1 MSSQVA
7 NPEAVSQLHSSES
20 HSSESHSSEPH
31 SSRSSINQ
39 VLRLFGTEMRLFL
52 RESQVLIFVFG
63 FPVLTVLVLGG
74 VFGNETGDSGFEN
87 INPQAFYIAAYF
99 GVVLAAIGLIM
110 LPAHVA
116 SYIESGVIRRFE
128 TAGFA
133 TWVFPL
139 VQFMSGIA
147 FAVLGFASLLATAYL
162 TYGIPE
168 ILDWPRTL
176 LGLGLGTLAFTSIGV
191 ALGVFMPSARAA
203 QGLGLTMFFPMFL
216 LSGGGPPPAALPDTM
231 STVANWLPL
240 SHVTRAIQEP
250 WLGLGDG
257 QDHLLI
263 VFAMLVVA
271 TGVWMIKSTRVSAAA

>member
-1 MSSQVA
+1 MSS
-7 NPEAVSQLHSSES
+7 H
-20 HSSESHSSEPH
+20 
-31 SSRSSINQ
+31 
-39 VLRLFGTEMRLFL
+39 VLKLYRTEMRLFL

-74 VFGNETGDSGFEN
+74 VFGNGTDDPAFEF
-87 INPQAFYIAAYF
+87 INPQAFYVAAYF

-128 TAGFA
+128 TAGFP

-139 VQFMSGIA
+139 VQFMAGIT
-147 FAVLGFASLLATAYL
+147 FALMAFASLLVTAYL
-162 TYGIPE
+162 SYGIPTVQ
-168 ILDWPRTL
+168 DWPRTL
-176 LGLGLGTLAFTSIGV
+176 VGLGLGTLAFTSVGV

-216 LSGGGPPPAALPDTM
+216 LAGGGPPPKALPDTM
-231 STVANWLPL
+231 ASVANWLPL
-240 SHVTRAIQEP
+240 SHVIRAIQEP

-257 QDHLLI
+257 QNHLL
-263 VFAMLVVA
+263 VV
-271 TGVWMIKSTRVSAAA
+271 TGVLVAASAIWLVKSAQVSRAA